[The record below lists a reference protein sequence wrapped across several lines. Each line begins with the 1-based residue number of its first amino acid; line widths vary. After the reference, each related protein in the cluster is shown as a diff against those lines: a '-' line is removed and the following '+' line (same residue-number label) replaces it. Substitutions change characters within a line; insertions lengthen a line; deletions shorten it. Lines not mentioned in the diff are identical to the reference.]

1 MVFGLFRRRRHPEV
15 HATYTA
21 IVAQARQSGFYARLH
36 VPDTIDGRFEMI
48 MLHMILVLNRLR
60 GEGGAVADFSQELFD
75 LFFADMDGS
84 LREMGVGD
92 LGVPKKVKKMAEAF
106 YGRAAAFGEAIGSGS
121 RQQLVEAVERNLF
134 AGEGDPLA
142 AGAIAGYLRAA
153 ADGLAGQTTD
163 EIMAGALRWP
173 EIPVLAA

>member
-21 IVAQARQSGFYARLH
+21 IVAQARQSGFYSRLQ
-36 VPDTIDGRFEMI
+36 VPDTIDGRFEML

-60 GEGGAVADFSQELFD
+60 GEGETVSAFSQELFD

-92 LGVPKKVKKMAEAF
+92 LSVPKKVKKMAEAF
-106 YGRAAAFGEAIGSGS
+106 YGRAGALAEALASDT
-121 RQQLVEAVERNLF
+121 RQQLVEVVDRNLF
-134 AGEGDPLA
+134 AEAGNPVA
-142 AGAIAGYLRAA
+142 ASAIAAYLREAT
-153 ADGLAGQTTD
+153 GLLAEQAPD
-163 EIMAGALRWP
+163 EIMAGRLRWP
-173 EIPVLAA
+173 DLPAAA